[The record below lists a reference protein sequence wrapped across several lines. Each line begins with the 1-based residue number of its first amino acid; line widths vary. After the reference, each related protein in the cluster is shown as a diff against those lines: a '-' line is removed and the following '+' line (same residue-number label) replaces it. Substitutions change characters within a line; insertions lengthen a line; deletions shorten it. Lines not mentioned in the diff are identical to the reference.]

1 MDWAGALGGSDFRM
15 VVKGFVG
22 DEAVQG
28 QSEVTFYGYEWPND
42 PVTTFGPYAITTAPV
57 DVLFSTRL
65 LEMQIEIT
73 EPADARA
80 GIYQVDIVKGSKR

>member
-1 MDWAGALGGSDFRM
+1 
-15 VVKGFVG
+15 
-22 DEAVQG
+22 
-28 QSEVTFYGYEWPND
+28 
-42 PVTTFGPYAITTAPV
+42 
-57 DVLFSTRL
+57 VLFSTRL